1 MKRRLVILCAA
12 SLAGACVLRAADGD
26 IIASGAYAGTF
37 QVNTADAA
45 PFVAASAAEI
55 AALPPIGYGKG
66 ETVTAQGIATVALV
80 TSAMSASSC
89 GSVRFS
95 PGAGGSWTLI
105 NSEGETARILI
116 PFSVYGDYGTLMAV
130 TDGAFSPYV
139 VDSLQTGPVRKVK
152 DRVYPPVAYT
162 GDDWVR
168 NSSAASTLSFVSPL
182 GGETSFNLTG
192 TGATQFN
199 FGQSGRWT
207 VSLVMADGTTQE
219 AIVGVPGGFI
229 ITFH

>member
-1 MKRRLVILCAA
+1 MDRRLMVLLAA
-12 SLAGACVLRAADGD
+12 PLAATCMLRAADGD
-26 IIASGAYAGTF
+26 FKASCVYDGPFA
-37 QVNTADAA
+37 VNTVDAS

-55 AALPPIGYGKG
+55 AALPPVGYAKG
-66 ETVTAQGIATVALV
+66 ETVTATGCTTVELV

-116 PFSVYGDYGTLMAV
+116 PFSVYGDYGALMAV

-152 DRVYPPVAYT
+152 DRVYPPVASNT
-162 GDDWVR
+162 FP
-168 NSSAASTLSFVSPL
+168 SSSMAKIPVANESRKARSWLTAMTVPLYSPV
-182 GGETSFNLTG
+182 
-192 TGATQFN
+192 Q
-199 FGQSGRWT
+199 
-207 VSLVMADGTTQE
+207 M
-219 AIVGVPGGFI
+219 
-229 ITFH
+229 

>member
-1 MKRRLVILCAA
+1 MDRRLMVLLVAPLAA
-12 SLAGACVLRAADGD
+12 TCMLRAADGD
-26 IIASGAYAGTF
+26 LKASCVYDGPFA
-37 QVNTADAA
+37 VNTVDAS

-55 AALPPIGYGKG
+55 AALPPVGYAKG
-66 ETVTAQGIATVALV
+66 ETVTATGCTTVELV

-95 PGAGGSWTLI
+95 PGAGGSWTLS
-105 NSEGETARILI
+105 NSRGETARILI

-168 NSSAASTLSFVSPL
+168 NSWAASTLSFVSPS

-229 ITFH
+229 ITFY